1 MYAWIWRHLPGP
13 TWFRVIEA
21 LVLIAAVVLILM
33 QFVFPVVS
41 DWMPYNDVRV

>member
-1 MYAWIWRHLPGP
+1 MYAWIWQHLPGP

-21 LVLIAAVVLILM
+21 LVLILM